1 MHPAMRVAVRR
12 ATTALA
18 TTLLMGAA
26 AFPAMAQSTGP
37 ATGPST
43 GNMQATAPGSAQP
56 DLSDVTIHKAGAA
69 MRQVTAIRQDYTQRI
84 QATKAPDQQ
93 AALRQQA
100 DTASVK
106 AVEDHGLTVQQYNQ
120 VLRTAMANPD
130 VKAHLLKEESQ
141 AQ

>member
-26 AFPAMAQSTGP
+26 AFPAMAQS
-37 ATGPST
+37 TGPST